1 MTKPL
6 ALRVLRGVGIAS
18 AVAGVVALG
27 IGALLHF
34 DELAKIWAVV
44 GGFLLAIAV
53 TALLG
58 LKPSRAGMFFAMLA
72 CLLLLVFPPVGT
84 IVTAIIAIIASQSW
98 SQLRDYYQLRRRP
111 A

>member
-1 MTKPL
+1 MTRPL
-6 ALRVLRGVGIAS
+6 ALRVLRVVGVAS
-18 AVAGVVALG
+18 AVGGVVALT

-34 DELAKIWAVV
+34 DHLARIWAVV
-44 GGFLLAIAV
+44 GGFLLAIGV

-58 LKPSRAGMFFAMLA
+58 LKPSRAGMFFGMLA

-84 IVTAIIAIIASQSW
+84 LVTATIVIIASQSW
-98 SQLRDYYQLRRRP
+98 PQLRDYYRPRRRP